1 MSVAVM
7 MHVASAMTANPVTI
21 RKQATLSEALAL
33 MQSMECHHL
42 PVTGNDDT
50 VIGILTD
57 GDCYRAMGKV
67 NAEDGWQ
74 GDADAQ
80 RLRVSQAMTSAPIV
94 VEPEFPLSTAVELM
108 LRHHISC
115 VLVMRSESLVGIL
128 TTFDILYTYLRI
140 CSDLE

>member
-7 MHVASAMTANPVTI
+7 THVAGAMTANPVTI
-21 RKQATLSEALAL
+21 HKQATLSEALAL

-42 PVTGNDDT
+42 PVTGNDNT

-57 GDCYRAMGKV
+57 GDCYRAMGKLAAD
-67 NAEDGWQ
+67 NDWQ

-80 RLRVSQAMTSAPIV
+80 RLRVGQAMTSAPIV
-94 VEPEFPLSTAVELM
+94 VEPDSPLSTAVELM

-140 CSDLE
+140 SPDME